1 MKSSVLTII
10 FCLSLIVSGEQTAE
24 PSRLTPLQYV
34 VLNDASRLTQWPKGT
49 EQQVNIATQFLRQVV
64 IPGSDVGTL
73 VNFSDV
79 VSVDVVNSTH
89 PDDLAT
95 KLVRRGRGGTAVY
108 NSIVSSV
115 IWLSKQESAGRR
127 KVVFV
132 FSDGDDDA
140 SQISLKDAIKAVQT
154 IPIPVFVIAPSVVE
168 HKRPG
173 KNMKQLAVAAGGQ
186 AYFVDDSNGFDFA
199 LLKRDLARQAL
210 ATSDVKSPL
219 HSLR

>member
-1 MKSSVLTII
+1 MKFSLLTII
-10 FCLSLIVSGEQTAE
+10 FCLSLSVYGQQTAE

-49 EQQVNIATQFLRQVV
+49 KQQVKVAIQFLRQVMT
-64 IPGSDVGTL
+64 PGSDVGSL
-73 VNFSDV
+73 ANFSDV
-79 VSVDVVNSTH
+79 EVSLDVVNSTN

-95 KLVRRGRGGTAVY
+95 KLVSKGRGGTAVY

-115 IWLSKQESAGRR
+115 RWLSKQESSGRR

-132 FSDGDDDA
+132 FSDGEDDA

-154 IPIPVFVIAPSVVE
+154 MHIPVFVIAPSVVE

-199 LLKRDLARQAL
+199 PLKRDLAR
-210 ATSDVKSPL
+210 
-219 HSLR
+219 